1 MDGVGVRRGARGHR
15 DREMGGRVGSREVDG
30 WLGMMFGNLM
40 LPKII
45 VLKMIWDFVLPYI
58 FGNSAGPQSKL
69 QALTWRIGFSDLP
82 NNPTNHENATWCLNM
97 RQSGTSMCPVFED
110 VVPWSRLCCFEAPH
124 SFVLDYIHT

>member
-1 MDGVGVRRGARGHR
+1 
-15 DREMGGRVGSREVDG
+15 
-30 WLGMMFGNLM
+30 M

-45 VLKMIWDFVLPYI
+45 VLKMIWDFVLPYLEI
-58 FGNSAGPQSKL
+58 L
-69 QALTWRIGFSDLP
+69 QVHNQNYKRLHKWRIGFSDLP

-124 SFVLDYIHT
+124 SFVLDYIHTYIHS